1 MKPRNAIEILERIES
16 CLDETQQLDL
26 INSIKTDFSN
36 LIQLQSE
43 LKDTLFVRPYDIEKI
58 EQAAVK
64 LCDAIIELNEH

>member
-16 CLDETQQLDL
+16 CLDENQQLKF
-26 INSIKTDFSN
+26 INSIRPDFSN

-58 EQAAVK
+58 ELAAIR